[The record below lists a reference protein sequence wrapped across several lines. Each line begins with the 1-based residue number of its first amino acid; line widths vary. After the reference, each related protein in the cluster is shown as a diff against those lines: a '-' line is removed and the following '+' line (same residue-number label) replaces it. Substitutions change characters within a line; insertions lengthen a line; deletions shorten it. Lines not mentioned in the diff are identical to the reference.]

1 MQIIVRSKKS
11 EGERRS
17 SESANAHKRHYYER
31 EIRDGSRF
39 QSKAGSKAEIK
50 KALDDASG

>member
-1 MQIIVRSKKS
+1 MQIIVRNRKTEGQRRNQEAAAAARKS
-11 EGERRS
+11 Y
-17 SESANAHKRHYYER
+17 HDR

-50 KALDDASG
+50 KALDATD